1 MEEGDPLVYHEREPV
16 VSQLDEDGLVP
27 LIVDTLREAEL
38 LLRASSWR

>member
-1 MEEGDPLVYHEREPV
+1 MSVNLSYR
-16 VSQLDEDGLVP
+16 QLDEDGLVP